1 LIKRIQRDAR
11 YWNGS
16 ELFTACLA
24 FIVVSAHTILVME
37 LGRGHATSTATPD
50 AFFAR
55 WIDHDTWPEWSPD
68 TEWVRLDG
76 PVEVGTHGVLKP
88 KGGPKTKFVI
98 SACTPGR
105 EYTDTTRLPGA
116 RLVFRHT
123 VEPAAPGCELH
134 VQVTMD
140 GPLAYVWAKI
150 MGGGFRESAQA
161 DLDRL
166 VAIVEQP

>member
-1 LIKRIQRDAR
+1 M
-11 YWNGS
+11 
-16 ELFTACLA
+16 
-24 FIVVSAHTILVME
+24 ME
-37 LGRGHATSTATPD
+37 LGRGQATSTATPA

-55 WIDHDTWPEWSPD
+55 WIDHDTWPQWSPD

-76 PVEVGTHGVLKP
+76 PVEVGARGVLKP
-88 KGGPKTKFVI
+88 KGGPKAKFVI
-98 SACTPGR
+98 SACSPDR

-123 VEPAAPGCELH
+123 VEPAALGCELH

-140 GPLAYVWAKI
+140 GPLAFVWSKI
-150 MGGGFRESAQA
+150 MGGGFRESAQR